1 MKTRIEVN
9 QEGDLYVIIPDEIV
23 QELMLEEG
31 DSLYITENE
40 GEVILTF

>member
-9 QEGDLYVIIPDEIV
+9 QEGDLYVVLPEEIV

-31 DSLYITENE
+31 DSLYITETD